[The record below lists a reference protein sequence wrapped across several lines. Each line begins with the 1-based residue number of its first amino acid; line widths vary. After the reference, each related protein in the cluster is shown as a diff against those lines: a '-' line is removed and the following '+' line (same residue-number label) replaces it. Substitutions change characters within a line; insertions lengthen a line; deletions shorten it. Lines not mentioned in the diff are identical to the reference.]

1 MSRAQSVRA
10 ANPFEPARE
19 KFDHL
24 IDQLE
29 RPEAQVLD
37 HAQLERLIEKDGMEV
52 LRLLLQGHI
61 DLRGPGDVGPVVVA
75 DGGVEHTHKRTR
87 SRGLMSVF
95 GLVMLSRI
103 IYGTRE
109 AERRG
114 LAPLDAS
121 LNLPGDRYSH
131 GVRRR
136 IAEQVARGSYDEATK
151 ALGRTTGA
159 AVPKRQAEELAARAA
174 MDFDDFY
181 AERGVDTDAQNTGGV
196 LVITV
201 DGKGIVMRLDALL
214 EQTRK
219 AAEREKHKL
228 RRRLTK
234 GEKAN
239 RKRMAT
245 VASVY
250 TIEPDVRTP
259 DVIVGDLRGGR
270 PTAPRKR
277 PKPHRKRV
285 WASVAKTPAAVI
297 DEAFAEALRRDP
309 RQSKRWVAVVDGNKT
324 QIRLLRENAKRRG
337 IELTIILDVIHVTEY
352 MWRAARA
359 FYAETDPAGE
369 AWVDE
374 RFLRILEGKSSN
386 VAAGMR
392 RSATKR
398 QLDAEKRRPVDK
410 CADYLLKYGALL
422 HYDEYLAAG
431 LPIASG
437 VIEGACRH
445 LVKDRMDITG
455 ARWTVEGAEAV
466 LRLRALRA
474 SGDFD
479 AYWAFHED
487 RERASNHEIRYGGHE
502 PPSIPV
508 LRPDGRPVLRLVR
521 S

>member
-1 MSRAQSVRA
+1 
-10 ANPFEPARE
+10 
-19 KFDHL
+19 
-24 IDQLE
+24 
-29 RPEAQVLD
+29 
-37 HAQLERLIEKDGMEV
+37 
-52 LRLLLQGHI
+52 
-61 DLRGPGDVGPVVVA
+61 
-75 DGGVEHTHKRTR
+75 
-87 SRGLMSVF
+87 
-95 GLVMLSRI
+95 
-103 IYGTRE
+103 
-109 AERRG
+109 
-114 LAPLDAS
+114 
-121 LNLPGDRYSH
+121 
-131 GVRRR
+131 
-136 IAEQVARGSYDEATK
+136 
-151 ALGRTTGA
+151 
-159 AVPKRQAEELAARAA
+159 
-174 MDFDDFY
+174 
-181 AERGVDTDAQNTGGV
+181 
-196 LVITV
+196 
-201 DGKGIVMRLDALL
+201 
-214 EQTRK
+214 
-219 AAEREKHKL
+219 
-228 RRRLTK
+228 
-234 GEKAN
+234 
-239 RKRMAT
+239 
-245 VASVY
+245 
-250 TIEPDVRTP
+250 
-259 DVIVGDLRGGR
+259 
-270 PTAPRKR
+270 
-277 PKPHRKRV
+277 V